1 MLSTPRNKLIA
12 TAAGA
17 TIGAAL
23 LAKILYDKYSA
34 MKMDEKKKK
43 QEQA

>member
-1 MLSTPRNKLIA
+1 MLSTPRNKLIV

-23 LAKILYDKYSA
+23 LAKLLYERYKLR
-34 MKMDEKKKK
+34 KEKEEQKK
-43 QEQA
+43 